1 MSESWEGK
9 AMNSIRVLSRIGAA
23 SAAIVTAMTAGS
35 SWAQETEAEAESEG
49 VDEIIVT
56 AEFRETNLQET
67 PLAIT
72 AFSAENL
79 EARGVTS
86 SVELSS
92 FVPNAVIQPLGAG
105 WGATAAAFIR
115 GVGLGDNILS
125 FEPGVPIYVDDVYN
139 GRPQGSIFDLLDL
152 ERVEVLRG
160 PQGTLFG
167 KNAIG
172 GTVRL
177 ISRKPE
183 GDGSG
188 YVEATIGSYSRINLR
203 GSFDFAIVP
212 DKVMARI
219 SASTKNADGYFRI
232 LNYECVNGAG
242 SLGPVPPGGVDLGA
256 DAGQTSNS
264 DCVVDRLGD
273 EGITSVRGALR
284 FILGERAEF
293 NLIGDFTR
301 QRQKGPA
308 DKYTIINDTG
318 LVALWNDLFAEDT
331 FGVRYDDRFI
341 TDSPYTNYST
351 YTDPVYG
358 RTDFPNINNLDHWGV
373 SGTLD
378 YELTDSIA
386 LKSITAYRKWWN
398 EFGRDSDGSP
408 LPADHTYDYSRHKQ
422 WTQEVRLTG
431 TAGALDW
438 TVGGFYYWAKDSN
451 QGHSFLFAPI
461 IVNQDSLD
469 TQTTK
474 NWAILAHGAY
484 HITDQLTLTAGLR
497 YTKDKKD
504 AHILRINF
512 PSGTTAVDTPILV
525 ETDQWSPLI
534 ELDYQVNDDLMLY
547 ALYSTGFRGGGFSPR
562 PSNNL
567 QVTAFGPDKLRNW
580 EVGFKSDLFDNR
592 VRFNANAF
600 YMKHTDQQNYKNDEA
615 PPGVPWFHAVN
626 AGTSRNWGFEAE
638 LQAEPVAGLRIDG
651 SLGYL
656 NYKLLDEEGSGL
668 CEEFSDGSPCY
679 PTRAPKWN
687 MALGAEYGFGL
698 GGMGTLTPR
707 LDVNY
712 RSKIFFATYNGVP
725 DANRPDGF
733 QEGHAIVNARLTW
746 DSPDEDWQVALAVQN
761 LTDKVYFYG
770 KLSLVDLLSREQGNI
785 APPRTWSVSVRR
797 NF

>member
-1 MSESWEGK
+1 
-9 AMNSIRVLSRIGAA
+9 MNSIRVLSRIGTA
-23 SAAIVTAMTAGS
+23 SAAIVAALAASS
-35 SWAQETEAEAESEG
+35 SWAQETEPAAQSGG
-49 VDEIIVT
+49 VQEIIVT
-56 AEFRETNLQET
+56 AEFRATNLQET

-79 EARGVTS
+79 EARGITS
-86 SVELSS
+86 SAELSS

-105 WGATAAAFIR
+105 WGATTAAFIR

-172 GTVRL
+172 GAVRL

-188 YVEATIGSYSRINLR
+188 YVEATVGSYSRINLR

-256 DAGQTSNS
+256 DSGQTTNS
-264 DCVVDRLGD
+264 DCVVDTLGD

-318 LVALWNDLFAEDT
+318 LVALWNDLFAEGT

-373 SGTLD
+373 SGTFD
-378 YELTDSIA
+378 YELNDSMA

-398 EFGRDSDGSP
+398 IFGRDSDGSP
-408 LPADHTYDYSRHKQ
+408 MPADHTFDHSRHKQ
-422 WTQEVRLTG
+422 WTQELRLTG
-431 TAGALDW
+431 TAGPVDW
-438 TVGGFYYWAKDSN
+438 TLGGFYYWAKDSN
-451 QGHSFLFAPI
+451 AGHSFLFAPI

-474 NWAILAHGAY
+474 NWALLAHGAY
-484 HITDQLTLTAGLR
+484 HVTDQLTVTAGIR
-497 YTKDKKD
+497 FTKDKKD
-504 AHILRINF
+504 ANILRINF
-512 PSGTTAVDTPILV
+512 PSGTTAVDTPVLV

-534 ELDYQVNDDLMLY
+534 EIDYQVNDDLMLY

-567 QVTAFGPDKLRNW
+567 QVTSFGPDKLRNW
-580 EVGFKSDLFDNR
+580 EVGFKSDLFENR
-592 VRFNANAF
+592 VRLNANAF
-600 YMKHTDQQNYKNDEA
+600 YMRHTDQQNYKNDEA

-626 AGTSRNWGFEAE
+626 AGTSRNWGVEAE
-638 LQAEPVAGLRIDG
+638 LQAQPVAGLRIDG

-656 NYKLLDEEGSGL
+656 NYKLLDDEGSGL
-668 CEEFSDGSPCY
+668 CQEFSDGSPCY

-687 MALGAEYGFGL
+687 LALGTEYAIDL
-698 GGMGTLTPR
+698 GGAGTLTPR

-725 DANRPDGF
+725 DADRPDGF
-733 QEGHAIVNARLTW
+733 QEGHAILNARLTW
-746 DSPDEDWQVALAVQN
+746 DSPDDDWQVALAVQN
-761 LTDKVYFYG
+761 LTDKAYFYG

-785 APPRTWSVSVRR
+785 APPRTWTVSVRR
-797 NF
+797 DF

>member
-1 MSESWEGK
+1 MTGSL
-9 AMNSIRVLSRIGAA
+9 RVTGFPSRLAIAA
-23 SAAIVTAMTAGS
+23 ALTSALALPAH
-35 SWAQETEAEAESEG
+35 AQEAEQAADESRLG
-49 VDEIIVT
+49 EIVVT

-79 EARGVTS
+79 QSRGVTS
-86 SVELSS
+86 SIELSS

-105 WGATAAAFIR
+105 WGATTAAFIR

-125 FEPGVPIYVDDVYN
+125 FEPGVPIYIDDVYN

-177 ISRKPE
+177 ISKKPK

-188 YVEATIGSYSRINLR
+188 YIEGMIGSYSRLNIR
-203 GSFDFAIVP
+203 GSFDVGIVP
-212 DKVMARI
+212 EKVMARF
-219 SASTKNADGYFRI
+219 SLSTKNADGYFKV

-242 SLGPVPPGGVDLGA
+242 SLGPVPPGGVDLG
-256 DAGQTSNS
+256 TSSGSTARS

-273 EGITSVRGALR
+273 EGITSARAAFR
-284 FILGERAEF
+284 FILNEAAEF

-308 DKYTIINDTG
+308 DKYTVINDTG
-318 LVALWNDLFAEDT
+318 LVALWNDLYAEST

-351 YTDPVYG
+351 YSDPVYG
-358 RTDFPNINNLDHWGV
+358 RTDFPNINDLDHWGV

-378 YELTDSIA
+378 YELTDNVA

-398 EFGRDSDGSP
+398 KFGRDSDGSP
-408 LPADHTYDYSRHKQ
+408 MPADHTYDESRHRQ
-422 WTQEVRLTG
+422 WTQELRLTG
-431 TAGALDW
+431 TTGSLDW

-451 QGHSFLFAPI
+451 RGHSFLFAPI

-474 NWAILAHGAY
+474 NWALLAHGAY
-484 HITDQLTLTAGLR
+484 HFTDQLTLTAGVR

-504 AHILRINF
+504 AHILRVNF
-512 PSGTTAVDTPILV
+512 PSGTIAVDTPVLV
-525 ETDQWSPLI
+525 ETDQWSPLV
-534 ELDYQVNDDLMLY
+534 EMDYQVNDDLMLY
-547 ALYSTGFRGGGFSPR
+547 ALFSTGFRGGGFSPR

-567 QVTAFGPDKLRNW
+567 QVTAFGPDKLKNW
-580 EVGFKSDLFDNR
+580 EAGFKSDLFDRR
-592 VRFNANAF
+592 VRFNANVF
-600 YMKHTDQQNYKNDEA
+600 YMRHTGQQNYKNDEA
-615 PPGVPWFHAVN
+615 PAGVPWFHAVN
-626 AGTSRNWGFEAE
+626 AGTSRNWGVEAE
-638 LQAEPVAGLRIDG
+638 LQAQPVEGFRIDS

-656 NYKLLDEEGSGL
+656 NYKLLDDEGSGL
-668 CEEFSDGSPCY
+668 CREFSDGSPCY

-687 MALGAEYGFGL
+687 FAVGAEYAADL
-698 GGMGTLTPR
+698 GGSGTLTPR
-707 LDVNY
+707 LDMNY

-725 DANRPDGF
+725 SASRTDGF
-733 QEGHAIVNARLTW
+733 QKGHAILNGRLTW
-746 DSPDEDWQVALAVQN
+746 DSPDKDWQVALAVQN

-785 APPRTWSVSVRR
+785 APPRTWSLSVRR
-797 NF
+797 SF

>member
-1 MSESWEGK
+1 MT
-9 AMNSIRVLSRIGAA
+9 SIRALSRIGAA
-23 SAAIVTAMTAGS
+23 SAAIVAAMAASS
-35 SWAQETEAEAESEG
+35 SWAQETDEDAPASAQPVG
-49 VDEIIVT
+49 VDDIVVT

-67 PLAIT
+67 PLTIT
-72 AFSAENL
+72 AFPAENL

-86 SVELSS
+86 SLELSAY
-92 FVPNAVIQPLGAG
+92 VPNAVIQPLGAG

-139 GRPQGSIFDLLDL
+139 GRPQGAIFDLLDL

-172 GTVRL
+172 GTVRM
-177 ISRKPE
+177 ISRKPQ

-188 YVEATIGSYSRINLR
+188 YIEALVGSYSRINLR

-256 DAGQTSNS
+256 DAGQTTNE

-284 FILGERAEF
+284 FVLGERAEF
-293 NLIGDFTR
+293 NLIGDYTR
-301 QRQKGPA
+301 QRQKGPS

-318 LVALWNDLFAEDT
+318 LVALWNDLFAENT

-358 RTDFPNINNLDHWGV
+358 RTDFPNVNDLDHWGV
-373 SGTLD
+373 SGTFD
-378 YELTDSIA
+378 YELNDSVS
-386 LKSITAYRKWWN
+386 LKSITAYRQWWN

-408 LPADHTYDYSRHKQ
+408 MPADHTYDYSRHKQ
-422 WTQEVRLTG
+422 WTQELRVTG

-438 TVGGFYYWAKDSN
+438 TVGGFYYWAEDSN
-451 QGHSFLFAPI
+451 AGHSFLFAPI

-469 TQTTK
+469 TQTTE
-474 NWAILAHGAY
+474 NWALLAHGAY
-484 HITDQLTLTAGLR
+484 HITDQLTVTAGLR
-497 YTKDKKD
+497 YTEDKKD

-512 PSGTTAVDTPILV
+512 PSGTIAVDTPVLV
-525 ETDQWSPLI
+525 ETDQWSPLL

-567 QVTAFGPDKLRNW
+567 QVTAFGPDKLENW
-580 EVGFKSDLFDNR
+580 EAGFKSDLFDR
-592 VRFNANAF
+592 QVRFNGNVF
-600 YMKHTDQQNYKNDEA
+600 YMRHTDQQNYKNDEA

-626 AGTSRNWGFEAE
+626 AGTSRNWGVEAE

-656 NYKLLDEEGSGL
+656 NYKLVDDEGSGL
-668 CEEFSDGSPCY
+668 CQEFSDGSPCY
-679 PTRAPKWN
+679 PTRAPEWN
-687 MALGAEYGFGL
+687 LALGTEYAAEIGSA
-698 GGMGTLTPR
+698 GTLTPR
-707 LDVNY
+707 IDVNY

-733 QEGHAIVNARLTW
+733 QNAHAVVNARLTW
-746 DSPDEDWQVALAVQN
+746 EPPGEDWEVALAVQN
-761 LTDKVYFYG
+761 LTDKVFFYG

-785 APPRTWSVSVRR
+785 APPRTWTLSVRR

>member
-1 MSESWEGK
+1 MT
-9 AMNSIRVLSRIGAA
+9 SIRVLSRLGAA
-23 SAAIVTAMTAGS
+23 SAAIVAVMAAGS
-35 SWAQETEAEAESEG
+35 SWAQEVEANPPDSEQSVG
-49 VDEIIVT
+49 VDDIVVT

-67 PLAIT
+67 PLTIT

-86 SVELSS
+86 SLELSA

-177 ISRKPE
+177 ISRKPL

-188 YVEATIGSYSRINLR
+188 YVEATVGSYSRINLR

-256 DAGQTSNS
+256 DAGQTTNG

-284 FILGERAEF
+284 FVLGARAEF

-318 LVALWNDLFAEDT
+318 LVALWNDLFAEST

-358 RTDFPNINNLDHWGV
+358 RTDFPNVNDLDHWGV
-373 SGTLD
+373 AGTLD
-378 YELTDSIA
+378 YELTDSVS

-422 WTQEVRLTG
+422 WTQELRLTG

-438 TVGGFYYWAKDSN
+438 TIDRFYY
-451 QGHSFLFAPI
+451 
-461 IVNQDSLD
+461 
-469 TQTTK
+469 
-474 NWAILAHGAY
+474 
-484 HITDQLTLTAGLR
+484 
-497 YTKDKKD
+497 
-504 AHILRINF
+504 
-512 PSGTTAVDTPILV
+512 
-525 ETDQWSPLI
+525 
-534 ELDYQVNDDLMLY
+534 
-547 ALYSTGFRGGGFSPR
+547 
-562 PSNNL
+562 
-567 QVTAFGPDKLRNW
+567 
-580 EVGFKSDLFDNR
+580 
-592 VRFNANAF
+592 
-600 YMKHTDQQNYKNDEA
+600 
-615 PPGVPWFHAVN
+615 
-626 AGTSRNWGFEAE
+626 
-638 LQAEPVAGLRIDG
+638 
-651 SLGYL
+651 
-656 NYKLLDEEGSGL
+656 
-668 CEEFSDGSPCY
+668 
-679 PTRAPKWN
+679 
-687 MALGAEYGFGL
+687 
-698 GGMGTLTPR
+698 
-707 LDVNY
+707 
-712 RSKIFFATYNGVP
+712 
-725 DANRPDGF
+725 
-733 QEGHAIVNARLTW
+733 
-746 DSPDEDWQVALAVQN
+746 
-761 LTDKVYFYG
+761 
-770 KLSLVDLLSREQGNI
+770 
-785 APPRTWSVSVRR
+785 
-797 NF
+797 